1 MPDLETA
8 AHSAPAGPPPAMHP
22 MDPAKGENLSPVFAA
37 LLAWLVGRPAM
48 TDPAMTDPA
57 IIGVVVTGG
66 CVFAATTASPFH
78 DALIGS
84 WGDVESNI
92 RGWGHACRAEPAV
105 VDGLVDKLRRA
116 SR

>member
-8 AHSAPAGPPPAMHP
+8 AQAAPAGPPPAMHP

-37 LLAWLVGRPAM
+37 LLAWLIARPAM
-48 TDPAMTDPA
+48 TEPA
-57 IIGVVVTGG
+57 ITGVVVTGG

-84 WGDVESNI
+84 WADVESNL
-92 RGWGHACRAEPAV
+92 RGWGHACRAETAV
-105 VDGLVDKLRRA
+105 VDGLVDRLRRA